1 MLVLANP
8 NPNLTCGELVGGA
21 EEARAELA
29 HEDVAA
35 REQHRIHH
43 AEQRIAVGLPHLLR
57 ARAKVRVRAR
67 ARVRVRARAR
77 VRVRVRSGASRRV
90 CRTWRGSVARR
101 LMRTSSTSV
110 EIGEI

>member
-67 ARVRVRARAR
+67 ARVRVR
-77 VRVRVRSGASRRV
+77 VRSGASRRV

-110 EIGEI
+110 EIGEM

>member
-35 REQHRIHH
+35 REQHRVHH
-43 AEQRIAVGLPHLLR
+43 AEQRVAVRLPHLLK
-57 ARAKVRVRAR
+57 A
-67 ARVRVRARAR
+67 RARAR
-77 VRVRVRSGASRRV
+77 VRVRVTGL
-90 CRTWRGSVARR
+90 G
-101 LMRTSSTSV
+101 L
-110 EIGEI
+110 G